1 VHQGSQEETAQGEEM
16 QTVLMLIQFGT
27 LVLVSVGAWIS
38 LKKPGRTDA
47 EQSPAKEKDVKV
59 SMS

>member
-1 VHQGSQEETAQGEEM
+1 M

-27 LVLVSVGAWIS
+27 LVLVSVGAWFS
-38 LKKPGRTDA
+38 LKKPGRT
-47 EQSPAKEKDVKV
+47 EGEPPPAKDKDVKI

>member
-1 VHQGSQEETAQGEEM
+1 M

-27 LVLVSVGAWIS
+27 LVLVSVGAYLS
-38 LKKPGRTDA
+38 LKKPGRT
-47 EQSPAKEKDVKV
+47 EVEPPPAKEKDVKV

>member
-1 VHQGSQEETAQGEEM
+1 M

-27 LVLVSVGAWIS
+27 LVFVSIGAWLS
-38 LKKPGRTDA
+38 LKKPGRT
-47 EQSPAKEKDVKV
+47 ETEPHPQAKEKDVKV

>member
-1 VHQGSQEETAQGEEM
+1 M

>member
-1 VHQGSQEETAQGEEM
+1 M

-27 LVLVSVGAWIS
+27 LVFVALGAWLS
-38 LKKPGRTDA
+38 LRAPRTDSDV
-47 EQSPAKEKDVKV
+47 QPPVKKDIKI

>member
-1 VHQGSQEETAQGEEM
+1 M

-27 LVLVSVGAWIS
+27 LVLVSLGAWLS
-38 LKKPGRTDA
+38 LKKPGRTEA
-47 EQSPAKEKDVKV
+47 EPPEKKDVKI